1 MASADVR
8 SPCGEFAKRQGIRS
22 RCRGSSPRQKYISSA
37 KIEVPF
43 FSTNFGKAQLALSYS
58 RKCLSLGSAMFSVH
72 PGATHIILK
81 VILWFLV
88 LYAGYCLLL
97 FLAQRHMLFPRN
109 MMPPLSGE
117 ERQKIPSLETI
128 WIQTSFG
135 KIEAWYIPPARRSDN
150 QPVPLVIFAHGN
162 AEYIDFCVQEM
173 SQFSHWGMGTL
184 LVEFPGYGRSEGKP
198 SQASITEAFINAYDF
213 MAQRKDIDASKI
225 ILYGRSIGGG
235 AICSLSKHRSA
246 AALILMSTFTSV
258 RSFSSRYLVPAFLVR
273 DPFDNLA
280 AVGTFQG
287 PVLILHGKHDE
298 IIPIA
303 HGKSLYQASPNA
315 QFRSYACGHNDCPPD
330 WRKFWG
336 EIEKFL
342 KDAGLIKG

>member
-1 MASADVR
+1 
-8 SPCGEFAKRQGIRS
+8 
-22 RCRGSSPRQKYISSA
+22 
-37 KIEVPF
+37 
-43 FSTNFGKAQLALSYS
+43 
-58 RKCLSLGSAMFSVH
+58 MFSIH
-72 PGATHIILK
+72 PGTTHMILK
-81 VILWFLV
+81 VVSWVLV

-97 FLAQRHMLFPRN
+97 FLAQRQMLFPRY
-109 MMPPLSGE
+109 MIPPVSGE

-135 KIEAWYIPPARRSDN
+135 KIEAWYLPPVRPSEN

-162 AEYIDFCVQEM
+162 AETIDFCVQEM

-184 LVEFPGYGRSEGKP
+184 LVEFPGYGRSQGKP
-198 SQASITEAFINAYDF
+198 SQASITEAFINAYDV
-213 MAQRKDIDASKI
+213 MTHRKDIDASKI

-235 AICSLSKHRSA
+235 AICSLSEHRPA

-298 IIPIA
+298 IIPYS
-303 HGKSLYQASPNA
+303 HGKSLNQASANA
-315 QFRSYACGHNDCPPD
+315 RFLSYDCGHNDCPPD
-330 WRKFWG
+330 WPRFWEDVKKF
-336 EIEKFL
+336 FV
-342 KDAGLIKG
+342 DAGLIKG